1 MNQVTLRCGR
11 CGREAGPEMLGCPDR
26 PLGVCPYELH
36 QQVAIRM
43 RGSLGCLILAI
54 VLTSFTAVALGFS
67 AGWLWAG
74 VVELVMFGGVL
85 LWLLAR
91 RKTLLDPATGA
102 TWQRVALLGAEL
114 SRVAIPRLDRL
125 DLRLEPFEPL
135 MLPASVA
142 ALTNES
148 GTPLTEAYHS
158 AMQVGWEKRVAD
170 LPKPPSWDG
179 VYMLTATFAGLL
191 AAGAV
196 EVYRGQMVKRGFKLG
211 QLGMAD
217 KEETVYLVR
226 PGAGA
231 EAACGALEERIVE
244 RLLGWKSNPE
254 ALKWPFG
261 PPIYDLVYALFDVD
275 KSTPGRWLASLAVDD
290 ASERG
295 LGWMVKGP
303 NGEAAQRP
311 PQGMVERVVRLVE
324 RLAGHFE
331 IDPDAQHL
339 MDAQHEIVLDLIE
352 QLEDADRDFVA
363 YFRAEA
369 GRAIEA
375 RHEKSSD

>member
-11 CGREAGPEMLGCPDR
+11 CGREAGPEMLGCPER
-26 PLGVCPYELH
+26 PLGACPYELH
-36 QQVAIRM
+36 QQVAARM
-43 RGSLGCLILAI
+43 KGSLGCLVIASALASI
-54 VLTSFTAVALGFS
+54 TAVMLGLS

-74 VVELVMFGGVL
+74 AIELILLGGVL

-114 SRVAIPRLDRL
+114 DRVVIPRLDQL
-125 DLRLEPFEPL
+125 DLCLEPYKPL
-135 MLPASVA
+135 MLPSSVA

-148 GTPLTEAYHS
+148 GTPHTEAYHS
-158 AMQVGWEKRVAD
+158 AMQAGWEKRVAD

-179 VYMLTATFAGLL
+179 VYMLTAAFAGLL

-196 EVYRGQMVKRGFKLG
+196 EVYQGQLLKRGFKLRR
-211 QLGMAD
+211 LGMAD
-217 KEETVYLVR
+217 QEETVYLVR
-226 PGAGA
+226 SGAGA

-244 RLLGWKSNPE
+244 RLRGWGARSE
-254 ALKWPFG
+254 AVRWPFG
-261 PPIYDLVYALFDVD
+261 PPIYDLVYVLFDAD

-290 ASERG
+290 ATERG
-295 LGWMVKGP
+295 LGRMVKGS

-311 PQGMVERVVRLVE
+311 PKGMVERVVRLVE

-339 MDAQHEIVLDLIE
+339 MDAQHEVVLDLID